1 MCVPHRVFSGMFIHC
16 SYQFIQF
23 QRGTQ
28 VLTHSKTCKILQSNL
43 QFLEIYNDNGTFDVV
58 HVLND
63 GANVK
68 KIHIKY
74 CTLNGSILHFVSNL
88 NCMK

>member
-1 MCVPHRVFSGMFIHC
+1 MCVPHRIVSGMFIHC

-28 VLTHSKTCKILQSNL
+28 VWTHSKNCKILQSNL

-68 KIHIKY
+68 KKY
-74 CTLNGSILHFVSNL
+74 I
-88 NCMK
+88 

>member
-1 MCVPHRVFSGMFIHC
+1 MW
-16 SYQFIQF
+16 
-23 QRGTQ
+23 
-28 VLTHSKTCKILQSNL
+28 THSKNCKILQSNL

-74 CTLNGSILHFVSNL
+74 CTLDGSILHFVSNL